1 MLHGCK
7 SIFKRLCRFSLGRV
21 LLHQLGEVE
30 ALTPGSLEL
39 NRNRFGRLK
48 ERRPGVGESILI
60 LWLRGRRGMILKGLN
75 DFWIG
80 QSVIIEGTKG
90 FLDICGWICCGEGDM
105 TAVAG
110 FRRGRVYLNPWIYA
124 ALNGLL
130 AAYSGLFANMDRPP
144 FVVALPM
151 LKILAKCEDA
161 LAGAEPSCLPEWPC
175 PVSLTL
181 LYLIRVTISWKLET
195 KYALSCGILFQKP
208 AKGKGLPLGRP

>member
-1 MLHGCK
+1 
-7 SIFKRLCRFSLGRV
+7 
-21 LLHQLGEVE
+21 
-30 ALTPGSLEL
+30 
-39 NRNRFGRLK
+39 
-48 ERRPGVGESILI
+48 
-60 LWLRGRRGMILKGLN
+60 MILKGLN

-130 AAYSGLFANMDRPP
+130 AACSGLFANMDRPP

-161 LAGAEPSCLPEWPC
+161 LAGAELSCLPEWPC
-175 PVSLTL
+175 PVSLAL

-195 KYALSCGILFQKP
+195 KYALSCGKLFQKP